1 MTSGV
6 LAPRGAGDVELLRE
20 STGELFTSAIN
31 TLAITDSG
39 DDGAV
44 QFCEIDDLWDDY
56 SAGDDGDVEMR
67 LVLHG
72 HDAAGSE
79 GVWAVSGWQLSDLV
93 GYMLGS
99 ESTADQSNL
108 FIPVAVDPGELGGE
122 LL

>member
-20 STGELFTSAIN
+20 SAGELFTSVVNA
-31 TLAITDSG
+31 LAVTDSG
-39 DDGAV
+39 DDGAA
-44 QFCEIDDLWDDY
+44 QFCEVDDLWDDY
-56 SAGDDGDVEMR
+56 SADDDGDVEMR

-108 FIPVAVDPGELGGE
+108 FVPVAVDPEEVGGG